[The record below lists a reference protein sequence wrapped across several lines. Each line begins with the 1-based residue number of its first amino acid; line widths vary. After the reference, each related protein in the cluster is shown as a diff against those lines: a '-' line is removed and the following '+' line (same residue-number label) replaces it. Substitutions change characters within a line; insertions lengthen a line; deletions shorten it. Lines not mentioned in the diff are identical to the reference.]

1 MNFLIFPPLTPDEL
15 EQVRAVSPELEIV
28 NALTVE
34 DALAAIPQA
43 VGMYGDITPA
53 LLERAENL
61 RWLQTPI
68 AGLEHYMFAELAESD
83 VVVSNMAKIYSDMI
97 ADHAFCFILMF
108 ARGIHLYMRRQIRGE
123 WQKGTPVRHLADCT
137 LGVIGLGGIGSELA
151 RRGKAHDMRVIA
163 VDARPDTSLGRSLD
177 LDALWPQERLHDLL
191 SEADFAVSCV
201 PQTPETVG
209 LIGAEEIGRMKP
221 TAYLIN
227 ISRGVVVKL
236 DALVAALASG
246 GIAGAALDVYETEPL
261 PSDHPLWKMENVILT
276 PHVAADN
283 PHVPQRRIDTLVDN
297 LRRYLAEEPLRNIVD
312 KRRLF

>member
-34 DALAAIPQA
+34 DALAVIPQA

-68 AGLEHYMFAELAESD
+68 AGLEHYMFAELAGSD

-163 VDARPDTSLGRSLD
+163 VDARPDASPGRSLD

-201 PQTPETVG
+201 PQTPETAG

>member
-1 MNFLIFPPLTPDEL
+1 MNFLIYPSLTPDEL
-15 EQVRAVSPELEIV
+15 EQVRAVSPDLEIV
-28 NALTVE
+28 NALTE
-34 DALAAIPQA
+34 EEALAAIPQA
-43 VGMYGDITPA
+43 VGMYGDLTPA
-53 LLERAENL
+53 LLERAESL

-68 AGLEHYMFAELAESD
+68 AGLEHYMFPQLAESD

-123 WQKGTPVRHLADCT
+123 WQKGTPVRHLGDCT

-163 VDARPDTSLGRSLD
+163 VDARPDSAPGASLD

-191 SEADFAVSCV
+191 GEADFAVSCV

-209 LIGAEEIGRMKP
+209 LIGAEEIGKMKSS
-221 TAYLIN
+221 AYLIN

-236 DALVAALASG
+236 DALVAALEAG
-246 GIAGAALDVYETEPL
+246 EIAGAALDVYETEPL
-261 PSDHPLWKMENVILT
+261 PAEHPLWKMENVILT

-283 PHVPQRRIDTLVDN
+283 PHVPQRRIDTLRDN
-297 LRRYLAEEPLRNIVD
+297 LRRYLAGEPVRNIVD

>member
-1 MNFLIFPPLTPDEL
+1 MNFLIYPPLSPGEL
-15 EQVRAVSPELEIV
+15 EQVRSVSPELEIV
-28 NALTVE
+28 NALTE
-34 DALAAIPQA
+34 EEALAAVPQA
-43 VGMYGDITPA
+43 VGMYGNLSKEMLA
-53 LLERAENL
+53 RAESL

-68 AGLEHYMFAELAESD
+68 AGLEHYMYPELAESG
-83 VVVSNMAKIYSDMI
+83 VVVSNMAKIYGDMI

-123 WQKGTPVRHLADCT
+123 WRKGTPVRHLGDCT

-163 VDARPDTSLGRSLD
+163 VDARPNEELGSSLG
-177 LDALWPQERLHDLL
+177 LDALWSQDRLHELL
-191 SEADFAVSCV
+191 GEADFAVSCV

-209 LIGAEEIGRMKP
+209 LIGAEELAQMKSS
-221 TAYLIN
+221 AYLIN

-236 DALVAALASG
+236 DALVEALDSG
-246 GIAGAALDVYETEPL
+246 RIAGAALDVYETEPL
-261 PSDHPLWKMENVILT
+261 PGGHPLWQMENVILT

-297 LRRYLAEEPLRNIVD
+297 LRRYLAGEEPRNIVD

>member
-1 MNFLIFPPLTPDEL
+1 MNFLIYPPLSPGEL
-15 EQVRAVSPELEIV
+15 EQVRSVSPDLEIV
-28 NALTVE
+28 NALTE
-34 DALAAIPQA
+34 EEALAAIPQA
-43 VGMYGDITPA
+43 VGMYGNLTREMLA
-53 LLERAENL
+53 RAGSL

-68 AGLEHYMFAELAESD
+68 AGLEHYMYPELAESG

-108 ARGIHLYMRRQIRGE
+108 ARGIHLYMRRQIQGE
-123 WQKGTPVRHLADCT
+123 WRKGTPVRHLGDCT

-163 VDARPDTSLGRSLD
+163 VDARPNEELGSGLG
-177 LDALWPQERLHDLL
+177 LDALWSQDRLHELL
-191 SEADFAVSCV
+191 GEADFAVSCV

-209 LIGAEEIGRMKP
+209 LIGAEELAQMKSS
-221 TAYLIN
+221 AYLIN

-236 DALVAALASG
+236 DALVEALASG
-246 GIAGAALDVYETEPL
+246 RIAGAALDVYETEPL
-261 PSDHPLWKMENVILT
+261 PAKHSLWQMENVILT

-297 LRRYLAEEPLRNIVD
+297 LRRYLAGEEPRNIVD
-312 KRRLF
+312 KRKLF

>member
-15 EQVRAVSPELEIV
+15 EQVRAVSPDLEIV
-28 NALTVE
+28 NALTE
-34 DALAAIPQA
+34 DEALAAIPQA
-43 VGMYGDITPA
+43 VGMYGDLTPA
-53 LLERAENL
+53 LLERAESL

-83 VVVSNMAKIYSDMI
+83 IVVSNMAKIYSDMI

-163 VDARPDTSLGRSLD
+163 VDARPASTPGRSLD
-177 LDALWPQERLHDLL
+177 LDALWPQDRLHDLL
-191 SEADFAVSCV
+191 GEADFAVSCV

-209 LIGAEEIGRMKP
+209 LIGAEEIGKMKSS
-221 TAYLIN
+221 AYLIN

-236 DALVAALASG
+236 DALVAALESG

-261 PSDHPLWKMENVILT
+261 PAEHPLWKMENVILT

-283 PHVPQRRIDTLVDN
+283 PHVPQRRIDTLRDN
-297 LRRYLAEEPLRNIVD
+297 LRRYLAGEPVRNIVD

>member
-1 MNFLIFPPLTPDEL
+1 MNFLIYPALSPEEL
-15 EQVRAVSPELEIV
+15 EQVRAVSPDLELV
-28 NALTVE
+28 NALTE
-34 DALAAIPQA
+34 EEALAAIPQA
-43 VGMYGDITPA
+43 VGMYGNLTPA
-53 LLERAENL
+53 LLARAESL

-68 AGLEHYMFAELAESD
+68 AGLEHYMYAELAESE

-123 WQKGTPVRHLADCT
+123 WRKGTPVRHLGDCT

-163 VDARPDTSLGRSLD
+163 VDARPDAAMGRSLD
-177 LDALWPQERLHDLL
+177 LDALWPQKRLHDLL
-191 SEADFAVSCV
+191 TEADFAVSCV

-209 LIGAEEIGRMKP
+209 LIGAEEIGKMKP
-221 TAYLIN
+221 SAYLIN

-236 DALVAALASG
+236 DALVAALESG

-261 PSDHPLWKMENVILT
+261 PAEHPLWKMQNVILT

-297 LRRYLAEEPLRNIVD
+297 LHRYLAGEQVRNIVD